1 MEDTKEYIEFKY
13 LELKNYIDECFEEQA
28 KNNSIFFDNRL
39 ELIKASINKETELNN
54 KKMLD
59 VIEELKKSSE
69 INKAISNKMIDNLK
83 ELDNIYDMITPKEE
97 KENTIIY
104 SNIKKGIKQFSIQ
117 LIIVVIILLI
127 VLGAYQLISLI
138 F

>member
-28 KNNSIFFDNRL
+28 KNNSIFFDNIL

-127 VLGAYQLISLI
+127 VLGAYQLINLI

>member
-28 KNNSIFFDNRL
+28 KNNSIFFDNIL

>member
-1 MEDTKEYIEFKY
+1 
-13 LELKNYIDECFEEQA
+13 
-28 KNNSIFFDNRL
+28 
-39 ELIKASINKETELNN
+39 
-54 KKMLD
+54 MLD

-104 SNIKKGIKQFSIQ
+104 SNIKKGVKQFSIQ
-117 LIIVVIILLI
+117 LIIVVIILLVI
-127 VLGAYQLISLI
+127 IGAYQLVNLI

>member
-13 LELKNYIDECFEEQA
+13 IELKNYIDECFEEQA
-28 KNNSIFFDNRL
+28 KNNSIFFDNIL

-127 VLGAYQLISLI
+127 VLGAYQLVNLI

>member
-13 LELKNYIDECFEEQA
+13 IELKNYIDECFEEQA
-28 KNNSIFFDNRL
+28 KNNSIFFDNIL

-104 SNIKKGIKQFSIQ
+104 SNIKKGVKQFSIQ

-127 VLGAYQLISLI
+127 VLGAYQLVNLI

>member
-28 KNNSIFFDNRL
+28 KNNSIFFDNIL

-104 SNIKKGIKQFSIQ
+104 SNIKKGVKQFSIQ

-127 VLGAYQLISLI
+127 VLGAYQLINLI

>member
-28 KNNSIFFDNRL
+28 KNNSIFFDNIL

-97 KENTIIY
+97 RENTIIY
-104 SNIKKGIKQFSIQ
+104 SNIKKGVKQFSIQ

-127 VLGAYQLISLI
+127 VLGAYQLVNLI

>member
-28 KNNSIFFDNRL
+28 KNNSIFFDNIL

-104 SNIKKGIKQFSIQ
+104 SNIKKGVKQFSIQ
-117 LIIVVIILLI
+117 LIIVVIILLVI
-127 VLGAYQLISLI
+127 IGAYQLISL
-138 F
+138 FF

>member
-28 KNNSIFFDNRL
+28 KNNSIFFDNIL

-97 KENTIIY
+97 RENTIIY

-117 LIIVVIILLI
+117 LIIVVIILLVI
-127 VLGAYQLISLI
+127 LGAYQLVNLI

>member
-28 KNNSIFFDNRL
+28 KNNSIFFDNIL

-117 LIIVVIILLI
+117 LIIVVIILLVI
-127 VLGAYQLISLI
+127 IGAYQLISL
-138 F
+138 FF

>member
-13 LELKNYIDECFEEQA
+13 LELKNYIDECFEEQS
-28 KNNSIFFDNRL
+28 KNNSIFFDNIL

-104 SNIKKGIKQFSIQ
+104 SNIKKGVKQFSIQ
-117 LIIVVIILLI
+117 LIIVVIILLVI
-127 VLGAYQLISLI
+127 IGAYQLISL
-138 F
+138 FF

>member
-28 KNNSIFFDNRL
+28 KNNSIFFDNIL

-97 KENTIIY
+97 RENTIIY

-127 VLGAYQLISLI
+127 VLGAYQLINLI

>member
-28 KNNSIFFDNRL
+28 KNNSIFFDNIL

-83 ELDNIYDMITPKEE
+83 ELDNIYDMIIPKEE

-104 SNIKKGIKQFSIQ
+104 SNIKKGVKQFSIQ

-127 VLGAYQLISLI
+127 VLGAYQLVNLI

>member
-13 LELKNYIDECFEEQA
+13 IELKNYIDECFEEQA
-28 KNNSIFFDNRL
+28 KNNSIFFDNIL

-69 INKAISNKMIDNLK
+69 INKAISNKIIDNLK
-83 ELDNIYDMITPKEE
+83 ELDNIYDMIIPKEE

-104 SNIKKGIKQFSIQ
+104 SNIKKGVKQFSIQ
-117 LIIVVIILLI
+117 LIIVVIILLVI
-127 VLGAYQLISLI
+127 LGAYQLISL
-138 F
+138 FF

>member
-28 KNNSIFFDNRL
+28 KNNSIFFDNIL

-69 INKAISNKMIDNLK
+69 INKAISNKIIDNLK
-83 ELDNIYDMITPKEE
+83 ELDNIYDMIIPKEE

-104 SNIKKGIKQFSIQ
+104 SNIKKGVKQFSIQ
-117 LIIVVIILLI
+117 LIIVVIILLVI
-127 VLGAYQLISLI
+127 LGAYQLISL
-138 F
+138 FF

>member
-1 MEDTKEYIEFKY
+1 MEDIKEYIEFKY

-28 KNNSIFFDNRL
+28 KNNSIFFDNIL

-117 LIIVVIILLI
+117 LIIVVIILLVI
-127 VLGAYQLISLI
+127 FGAYQLISLI

>member
-1 MEDTKEYIEFKY
+1 MEDIKEYIEFKY

-28 KNNSIFFDNRL
+28 KNNSIFFDNIL

-83 ELDNIYDMITPKEE
+83 ELDNIYDMIIPEEE

-127 VLGAYQLISLI
+127 VLGAYQLINLI

>member
-28 KNNSIFFDNRL
+28 KNNSIFFDNIL

-83 ELDNIYDMITPKEE
+83 ELDNIYDMIIPKEE

-104 SNIKKGIKQFSIQ
+104 SNIKKGVKQFSIQ

-127 VLGAYQLISLI
+127 VLGAY
-138 F
+138 

>member
-28 KNNSIFFDNRL
+28 KNNSIFFDNIL

-104 SNIKKGIKQFSIQ
+104 SKIKKGIKQFSIQ
-117 LIIVVIILLI
+117 LIIVVIILLVI
-127 VLGAYQLISLI
+127 LGAYQLISLI

>member
-1 MEDTKEYIEFKY
+1 MEDIKEYIEFKY

-28 KNNSIFFDNRL
+28 KNNSIFFDNIL

>member
-28 KNNSIFFDNRL
+28 KNNSIFFDNIL

-104 SNIKKGIKQFSIQ
+104 SNIKKGVKQFSIQ

-127 VLGAYQLISLI
+127 VLGSYQLVNLI

>member
-13 LELKNYIDECFEEQA
+13 IELKNYIDECFEEQA
-28 KNNSIFFDNRL
+28 KNNSIFFDNIL

-83 ELDNIYDMITPKEE
+83 ELDNIYDMIIPKEE

-104 SNIKKGIKQFSIQ
+104 SNIKKGVKQFSIQ
-117 LIIVVIILLI
+117 LIIVVIILLVI
-127 VLGAYQLISLI
+127 LGAYQLISL
-138 F
+138 FF

>member
-28 KNNSIFFDNRL
+28 KNNSIFFDNIL

-117 LIIVVIILLI
+117 LIIVVIILLVI
-127 VLGAYQLISLI
+127 LGAYQLISLI